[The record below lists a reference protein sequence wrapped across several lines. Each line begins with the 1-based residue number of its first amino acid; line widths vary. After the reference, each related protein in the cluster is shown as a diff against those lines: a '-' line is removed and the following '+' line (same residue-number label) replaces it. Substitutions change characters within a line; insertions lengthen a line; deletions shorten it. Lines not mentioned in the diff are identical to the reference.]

1 MPASQVGP
9 ILSVAPANEMAP
21 ARSTALDPSVEGI
34 RPAEPGDAAVC
45 AELCQKGFTEAQER
59 RGGAI
64 LVRREADLA
73 GTALLRPGGL
83 QRLISDPSR
92 LVIVGTIDG
101 AVVGLLVARLDDVR
115 GTALGVVELCYV
127 EPEAR
132 GVGVGRALLDAV
144 ESWATSRGCRGL
156 DVPALPGDRAAKQLL
171 EAAGFQAR
179 ALVMHRRLS

>member
-1 MPASQVGP
+1 MVPA
-9 ILSVAPANEMAP
+9 LSTTP
-21 ARSTALDPSVEGI
+21 DPGVEGV
-34 RPAEPGDAAVC
+34 RWAGPDDEAVC
-45 AELCQKGFTEAQER
+45 AELCRKGLTEAQER

-83 QRLISDPSR
+83 RRLMSDPGR
-92 LVIVGTIDG
+92 LAIVGTVDG
-101 AVVGLLVARLDDVR
+101 VVVGLLVARLDDVR

-132 GVGVGRALLDAV
+132 GVGVGRALVDAAG
-144 ESWATSRGCRGL
+144 SWATERGCRGL

-179 ALVMHRRLS
+179 ALVMHRRLP